1 MKKVILFFVLFFIS
15 LLWLTNCKNQGS
27 PELVDENNREG
38 YQLAQKYCK
47 SCHQY
52 PDPDLLNKTTWEN
65 YVLPKMG
72 DFVGFLYLG
81 MNHYVQ
87 NGNAE
92 TMKLDEWYKI
102 VKYYT
107 TESVQEN
114 KKKIEKTI
122 KKDLRLFNVGIPSFS
137 VDRPFTT
144 MVNTISSSNGFFFAD
159 GLEQQLYFLS
169 ADNVLVDSF
178 PILKGVSNL
187 RIRDSA
193 YELLSMGVLQPSDSR
208 EGKWVT
214 VGRFNKNMRIIIDS
228 LQRPVHIS
236 YADLNRDGLEDLVV
250 CEFGNQTGMLSWF
263 ENSDKTQY
271 KKHIL
276 RPLPGAIKTVVYDFN
291 KDGLPDIMAMMAQGD
306 EGMFIYYNLGNN
318 NFNEERVLQFP
329 PSYGSNYFDL
339 LDINKDG
346 YPDIVATNGDNGDYP
361 PVLKAY
367 HGIRIYLNNEK
378 NEFSEKLFLA
388 MNGVGKAIAMDFD
401 KDGDID
407 LASISFFP
415 DYNSTPEEGFIYWE
429 NTGGLTYEPSSFSQ
443 VTAGRWLT
451 MDAGDID
458 GDKDIDIVLGNAFIV
473 IGNVPDSL
481 KKKWEAY
488 RPSVIILR
496 NNLNDISAP

>member
-1 MKKVILFFVLFFIS
+1 TS
-15 LLWLTNCKNQGS
+15 T
-27 PELVDENNREG
+27 
-38 YQLAQKYCK
+38 
-47 SCHQY
+47 
-52 PDPDLLNKTTWEN
+52 
-65 YVLPKMG
+65 
-72 DFVGFLYLG
+72 
-81 MNHYVQ
+81 
-87 NGNAE
+87 
-92 TMKLDEWYKI
+92 
-102 VKYYT
+102 
-107 TESVQEN
+107 
-114 KKKIEKTI
+114 
-122 KKDLRLFNVGIPSFS
+122 
-137 VDRPFTT
+137 
-144 MVNTISSSNGFFFAD
+144 NGFFFAD

-169 ADNVLVDSF
+169 ENNTLVDSVHV
-178 PILKGVSNL
+178 LKGVSNL
-187 RIRDSA
+187 RVTDSL
-193 YELLSMGVLQPSDSR
+193 YQILSMGVLQPSDSK

-214 VGRFNKNMRIIIDS
+214 IDPPTKNMRIIIDS
-228 LQRPVHIS
+228 LQRPVHVS

-250 CEFGNQTGMLSWF
+250 SEFGNQTGMLSWF
-263 ENSDKTQY
+263 ENSGKSQY

-276 RPLPGAIKTVVYDFN
+276 RPLPGAVKTVVYDFN

-318 NFNEERVLQFP
+318 NFKEERVLQFP

-346 YPDIVATNGDNGDYP
+346 YPDIIATNGDNGDYP

-367 HGIRIYLNNEK
+367 HGIRIYLNNGK
-378 NEFSEKLFLA
+378 NKFSEKLFLA
-388 MNGVGKAIAMDFD
+388 VNGVGKAIAMDFD

-429 NTGGLTYEPSSFSQ
+429 NMGGLTYEPSSFNQ

-481 KKKWEAY
+481 KKRWESY